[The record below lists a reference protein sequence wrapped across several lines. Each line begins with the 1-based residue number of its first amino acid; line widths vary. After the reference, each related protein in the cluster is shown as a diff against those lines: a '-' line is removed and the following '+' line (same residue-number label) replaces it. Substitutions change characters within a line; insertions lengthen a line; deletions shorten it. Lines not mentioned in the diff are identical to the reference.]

1 MNIRRNKHF
10 KPEVSTSSLNDIMFF
25 LLLFFL
31 IVSTLANPNVIKVL
45 LPNSKSAQN
54 LNKQQINLTV
64 TADKKYF
71 INQKEVTL
79 SQLGTE
85 LEAQIKGI
93 DSPTVILRFARD
105 LSVQDL
111 VDVLEIGVRLNLKM
125 VMATQKWSDYGQ

>member
-71 INQKEVTL
+71 INQKEV
-79 SQLGTE
+79 SLGQVETE
-85 LEAQIKGI
+85 LQDQIKGI
-93 DSPTVILRFARD
+93 ENPTIILRFAKD

-125 VMATQKWSDYGQ
+125 VMATQKGLSGL

>member
-1 MNIRRNKHF
+1 
-10 KPEVSTSSLNDIMFF
+10 MFF

-71 INQKEVTL
+71 VNQKEVSL
-79 SQLGTE
+79 SQLSSE
-85 LEAQIKGI
+85 LEDKTKGI
-93 DSPTVILRFARD
+93 
-105 LSVQDL
+105 
-111 VDVLEIGVRLNLKM
+111 
-125 VMATQKWSDYGQ
+125 

>member
-31 IVSTLANPNVIKVL
+31 IVSTLSNPNVIKVL

-64 TADKKYF
+64 TADKKYYV
-71 INQKEVTL
+71 NQKEIL
-79 SQLGTE
+79 INQLETE
-85 LEAQIKGI
+85 LQNQIKGI
-93 DSPTVILRFARD
+93 DSPTIILRFAKD

-111 VDVLEIGVRLNLKM
+111 VDVLEIGVRLNVKM
-125 VMATQKWSDYGQ
+125 VMATEKG